1 MLKSLRLP
9 CRRTACTTLE
19 RWGEWREEGELTFK
33 VANST
38 QKAYHGPNWLRIF
51 MSLMKRIVC
60 VLGKQKFP
68 SFWQNIGNESCY
80 IPEHSMKRLQNQ

>member
-19 RWGEWREEGELTFK
+19 RWGEWREEGELTLK

-38 QKAYHGPNWLRIF
+38 QKAYHGPNWLRILHVTDEKD
-51 MSLMKRIVC
+51 SVC
-60 VLGKQKFP
+60 ARKTKI
-68 SFWQNIGNESCY
+68 SFFLAEHWQRKLLH
-80 IPEHSMKRLQNQ
+80 P